1 MTCDEAT
8 DIGRRIHRN
17 ALEPIPASRRHLAA
31 AQLDAHYRKI
41 CPCGGYPEIQLT
53 LRSPQ

>member
-1 MTCDEAT
+1 MTCEEAT

-17 ALEPIPASRRHLAA
+17 ALEPILPAVRRLAA